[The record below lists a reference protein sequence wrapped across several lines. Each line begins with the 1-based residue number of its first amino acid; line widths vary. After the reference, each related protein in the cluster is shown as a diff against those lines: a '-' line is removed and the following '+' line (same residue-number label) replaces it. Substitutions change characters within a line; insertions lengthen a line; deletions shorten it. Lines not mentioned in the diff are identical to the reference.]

1 MATGRAEDY
10 DRYQK
15 LMDKNDTLRLIKV
28 FSQAQINA
36 LALIALLF
44 GQAIGDQV
52 RFDAVAELTG
62 LDAYI
67 VGQAE
72 YDATNRTFK
81 VHFTGDVGKFLANS
95 PYFAG
100 PGLALLHRDT
110 GPFDYRSYTDMTGGL
125 SLQVV
130 PGRNLAGSYADFD
143 KDNPYQDVA
152 SFFRHNIPI
161 IGRRLGRLF

>member
-10 DRYQK
+10 DRYAEI
-15 LMDKNDTLRLIKV
+15 MKNNKTLFKIRV
-28 FSQAQINA
+28 FSDVQINA
-36 LALIALLF
+36 LALMALIF
-44 GQAIGDQV
+44 GQAIADQV
-52 RFDAVAELTG
+52 RFKAVAELTG
-62 LDAYI
+62 LSDYI
-67 VGQAE
+67 LDYK
-72 YDATNRTFK
+72 YDPTHRTFE
-81 VHFTGDVGKFLANS
+81 VQYTSDVGDFLATS

-100 PGLALLHRDT
+100 PGLALLHRDI
-110 GPFDYRSYTDMTGGL
+110 GVFDYRSYTDMMGGL

-130 PGRNLAGSYADFD
+130 PGRNGASGYADFD